1 MITWFQGDCFE
12 LLATDDEKSEN
23 AVEALSAIVGEYG
36 VIFASPPWGGQS
48 NGIWSRINRLIEN
61 QVQATSPKKSSIS
74 T

>member
-36 VIFASPPWGGQS
+36 IIFASPPWGGQCD
-48 NGIWSRINRLIEN
+48 GILIEN
-61 QVQATSPKKSSIS
+61 
-74 T
+74 